1 MSQTLATSG
10 LEKETDMEIV
20 VTGRNSEISERFR
33 SHVTEKLQRI
43 EKFDGRQRI
52 NRVEVEVTHEK
63 NPRQHDKAARV
74 EMTLRSRGPVVRV
87 EANST
92 DQHSALDAAVDKLE
106 KRLRKMG
113 ERQIRH
119 RDKHAP
125 ASIEEATADL
135 RLAGSPDEDSGEPH
149 VRQVATLEVQG
160 DGPLVVREKDH
171 TSPAMTLD
179 QALYEMELVGH
190 DFFLFVEK
198 DSMKPSVVYR
208 RKGYDYGVIRLSVEG

>member
-1 MSQTLATSG
+1 
-10 LEKETDMEIV
+10 MEIV

-33 SHVTEKLQRI
+33 SHVAEKLQRI

-63 NPRQHDKAARV
+63 NPRQHDKAAKV
-74 EMTLRSRGPVVRV
+74 EMTLHSRGPAVRV
-87 EANST
+87 EAAST

-106 KRLRKMG
+106 GRLRKVVD
-113 ERQIRH
+113 RKIRH

-125 ASIEEATADL
+125 GTLEEATADL
-135 RLAGSPDEDSGEPH
+135 QVAGAPEEDSGDPL
-149 VRQVATLEVQG
+149 VRQVASMEVQG

-171 TSPAMTLD
+171 TSVAMTLD

-198 DSMKPSVVYR
+198 DSMRPSVVYR
-208 RKGYDYGVIRLSVEG
+208 RKGYDYGVIRLKVEG